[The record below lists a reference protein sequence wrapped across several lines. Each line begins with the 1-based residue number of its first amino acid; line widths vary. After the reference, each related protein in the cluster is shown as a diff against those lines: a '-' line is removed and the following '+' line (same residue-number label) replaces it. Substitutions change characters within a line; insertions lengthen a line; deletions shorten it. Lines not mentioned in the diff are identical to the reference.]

1 MRLSAALLLLLLC
14 GSARAQQD
22 PCDAAIH
29 VGAGGA
35 FTDACGRVRVF
46 HGINAVAKSPPYA
59 PSATY
64 TGDGGS
70 LSPTDAALWGSL
82 GLNALRLGVMWA
94 GVEPL
99 ARGGTNAT
107 YLSALSALQ
116 QTMYSE
122 GIFTMLD
129 AHQDGFSEEFCDDG
143 APRWAARE
151 YAAGAPGFPEPLA
164 RPINSTANCGAI
176 GGIPWAELYFTS
188 AVGRAFQVLYNTSQ
202 GRADFGRFWG
212 AVAGALGGN
221 AGILGYE
228 LLNEPWAGDV
238 LADPLLLVPGVADAA
253 LLQPFYASVTA
264 ALRAAEARAGAPP
277 RIVFAEPITWS
288 EFFPVGFSEL
298 PGGAG
303 ARALSYHYYSA
314 PDVIGY
320 AAQVAARA
328 ADAARRGAGAILSE
342 FDMDLL
348 SPVLA
353 PYSELDMRGT
363 LDAVEAAGHSFMGWA
378 AASMWVARDTLHVP
392 TVRELARP
400 YARAVAGANVTSRF
414 AVASGGGGG
423 TLTLSYAL
431 SGPAVAANGSTEVF
445 VSTGLWWGAA
455 GLGVAAAP
463 PGLLQWQ
470 WRHQAGAVSLPAANA
485 TGAPAGTRAF
495 ASAVLTVA
503 LTAEGAAAAAAAA
516 AGGGEAPR
524 VTLVVSGSG

>member
-1 MRLSAALLLLLLC
+1 MRGLLCLAAALL
-14 GSARAQQD
+14 APAAAAQLQD

-29 VGAGGA
+29 VGAENA

-59 PSATY
+59 PSPAY

-70 LSPTDAALWGSL
+70 LSAQDAALWGSL

-94 GVEPL
+94 GAEPR
-99 ARGGTNAT
+99 ARGELNAT
-107 YLSALSALQ
+107 YLAALSALQ
-116 QTMYSE
+116 QTMYSAA

-129 AHQDGFSEEFCDDG
+129 AHQDGFSEFFCDDG
-143 APRWAARE
+143 APAWAALE
-151 YAAGAPGFPEPLA
+151 YSAGAPAFPEPLQ

-176 GGIPWAELYFTS
+176 SGIPWAELYFTS
-188 AVGRAFQVLYNTSQ
+188 AVGRSFQVLYNTSQ
-202 GRADFGRFWG
+202 GRADFGRFWA

-221 AGILGYE
+221 SGILGYE

-253 LLQPFYASVTA
+253 LLQPFYESVTA
-264 ALRAAEARAGAPP
+264 SLRAAEARAGVPP

-288 EFFPVGFSEL
+288 EFFPVGFSQL

-328 ADAARRGAGAILSE
+328 ADATRLGAAGILSE
-342 FDMDLL
+342 YDMDLL
-348 SPVLA
+348 HPVLQ
-353 PYSELDMRGT
+353 PYTAADMRGT
-363 LDAVEAAGHSFMGWA
+363 LDAAEAVGHSWMGWA
-378 AASMWVARDTLHVP
+378 AASMWVAQGVLHVP

-400 YARAVAGANVTSRF
+400 YARAVAGANVTSRL
-414 AVASGGGGG
+414 APGA
-423 TLTLSYAL
+423 LTLAYSLA
-431 SGPAVAANGSTEVF
+431 GPAAAANASTEVY
-445 VSTGLWWGAA
+445 VSTGLWWGAG

-463 PGLLQWQ
+463 PGLVQWA
-470 WRHQAGAVSLPAANA
+470 WRYVDGAVSLPAANA
-485 TGAPAGTRAF
+485 SAAPAGVF
-495 ASAVLTVA
+495 AHALLEVA
-503 LTAEGAAAAAAAA
+503 LTAQGAAAAAAAAA
-516 AGGGEAPR
+516 AGGAPPR